1 MPYGIRSTGQ
11 SIPYFAINR
20 VAVSDSRRPSW
31 LQEVGIQAAFH
42 AFGREVMALH
52 FLYDWG
58 PFRIDALGLVTM
70 IGAEE
75 VDGAIGRLVSN
86 PWTEYL
92 PLLGSFIAA
101 GNRFVQPI
109 PGVTLYNITDG
120 IKATDVSGWLSRW
133 LNFQDP
139 SWNNTIF
146 IWGSQQVPW
155 RERTVQFRALALGA
169 LLNGGLLTLTV
180 LVGDWFGFANTAA
193 LITSVFVRWYML
205 RLNRAYLDEGATSM
219 SGRGAEFVKVFCLL
233 TDGKA
238 VTLQAPRGLVVNGF
252 LTTPRPYHKH
262 GYKLCR
268 AIGWV
273 AFGIHVICIGQASL
287 FIQIP
292 TVVIMIAATVACVTG
307 IGCDERHIGRR
318 IHVYRASEEGVD
330 DQRSLAYARLDLS
343 DEEENSMVA
352 WGLFPQR
359 SNKAWWHKYQRLKE
373 SMKLEDNILRT

>member
-1 MPYGIRSTGQ
+1 
-11 SIPYFAINR
+11 
-20 VAVSDSRRPSW
+20 
-31 LQEVGIQAAFH
+31 
-42 AFGREVMALH
+42 MALH

-92 PLLGSFIAA
+92 PLLGSFIVA

-219 SGRGAEFVKVFCLL
+219 SGPGAEFVKVFCLL

-343 DEEENSMVA
+343 DEEKNSMFA